1 MIIDARRVE
10 NILSNTRQPTA
21 SMVDNI
27 LARASM
33 LNCLCLEDSAVLL
46 SVGDSIVLQKIFQRA
61 GEVKEKVF
69 GKRIVLFAP
78 LYLSN
83 YCTNNCLYCGFRK
96 DNKDAV
102 RKTLTIDEVVQEAK
116 ALETK
121 GFKRILLVC
130 GEEPRVSGIE
140 YIIEAVGA
148 IYKNTGI
155 RIVHVKTPPM
165 EGTA

>member
-102 RKTLTIDEVVQEAK
+102 
-116 ALETK
+116 
-121 GFKRILLVC
+121 
-130 GEEPRVSGIE
+130 
-140 YIIEAVGA
+140 
-148 IYKNTGI
+148 
-155 RIVHVKTPPM
+155 
-165 EGTA
+165 